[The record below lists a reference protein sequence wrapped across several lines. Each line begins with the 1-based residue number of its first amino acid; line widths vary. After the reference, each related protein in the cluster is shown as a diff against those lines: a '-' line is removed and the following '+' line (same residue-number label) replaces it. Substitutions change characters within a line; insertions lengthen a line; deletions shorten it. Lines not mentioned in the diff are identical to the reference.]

1 MQVERILIV
10 EDEPVLALD
19 LQQTLEEMGHEV
31 CSIRNSFES
40 ALDAVAEFSPSL
52 VLMDIN
58 LEGPRDGIEAGNQI
72 YQQWRLPVVFLT
84 AYADEATVSRA
95 AACQPFG
102 YLMKPYL
109 PKELYAVLQ
118 IARSRH
124 DTEVKLNKSERRLAL
139 AVEAAELGIWE
150 WESQADQLEGDA
162 KFREILGGAL
172 FSFSTHLNAMLERI
186 HPDDR
191 MHVRE
196 RLSSTG
202 FFNCVF
208 RAMREQ
214 GGFSWLEMYG
224 HLSDEGPNKK
234 IVVGALRDI
243 SHRKMLE
250 ERLRQASVVYST
262 IAEGI
267 LVLDELGHIISVNP
281 AFTRLTGYVE
291 ADVLGQNPHEFLF
304 QHIDGEPDYPDL
316 ALSKEGYWSSEIQCR
331 CKDGKVFNAL
341 QQICVVRDEDGLSC
355 HYVHSISDLTTI
367 RATERELVQLAYHDP
382 LTKLPN
388 RRLLMDRLK
397 KAMATSQ
404 RNGQVGALLFIDMD
418 DFKTLND
425 SLGHDMGDMLLQQIS
440 ERLIACVREGDT
452 VARLG
457 GDEFMVMLENL
468 HADLPTAAN
477 LAETVGRKIIAI
489 INQPYQL
496 SSGEYRC
503 SPSIGATMFEG
514 NRDSIDELIKQADI
528 AMYQSKKNGR
538 NTLSF
543 FDPQMQRSVNKRAAM
558 EAELHKA
565 LEHHEFCLHFQV
577 QVDAWRH
584 PVGAEALI
592 RWQHPEL
599 GLISPAE
606 FIPIAEESNLILSIG
621 SWVVESACKQISEW
635 QKSPNT
641 NGLVLAVN
649 VSAKQLRQTKFSEDV
664 RRLIQQYQIPAHHLK
679 IEITES
685 MLLADIEQSINTMR
699 ELKEVGVQFSLDD
712 FGTGYSSLQY
722 LKRLPLDQLK
732 IDQSFVHDLVNDLND
747 RAIVRTIITMAQS
760 LNLDVIAEGVET
772 EEQREVLQK
781 KGCMHFQGYL
791 FGRPVPI
798 EQFDAFLK

>member
-19 LQQTLEEMGHEV
+19 LQQTLEEMGHDV
-31 CSIRNSFES
+31 CSIRNNFQA
-40 ALDAVAEFSPSL
+40 ALDAVEEYSPSL
-52 VLMDIN
+52 VLMDIH
-58 LEGPRDGIEAGNQI
+58 LEGSRDGIEAGNYI
-72 YQQWRLPVVFLT
+72 YEHWKLPVIFLT

-95 AACQPFG
+95 AACKPFG

-124 DTEVKLNKSERRLAL
+124 DTEIKLNKSERRLAL

-172 FSFSTHLNAMLERI
+172 FPFLTHLNAMLERI

-191 MHVRE
+191 EHVRE
-196 RLSSTG
+196 SLSKSG
-202 FFNCVF
+202 FFNCAF

-224 HLSDEGPNKK
+224 HLSDEGPHKK

-243 SHRKMLE
+243 SHRKMVE

-267 LVLDELGHIISVNP
+267 LVLDQHGHIISINP
-281 AFTRLTGYVE
+281 AFTRLTGYQEV
-291 ADVLGQNPHEFLF
+291 DVTGLDPHEFLF
-304 QHIDGEPDYPDL
+304 QFVDGEPSYAEL
-316 ALSKEGYWSSEIQCR
+316 AASKDGYWSSEINCQR
-331 CKDGKVFNAL
+331 KDGKLFNAL
-341 QQICVVRDEDGLSC
+341 QQICVVRDEGGQSC
-355 HYVHSISDLTTI
+355 HYVHSISDLSAI

-397 KAMATSQ
+397 KAMATSH
-404 RNGQVGALLFIDMD
+404 RNGQVGALLFIDID

-425 SLGHDMGDMLLQQIS
+425 SLGHDMGDMLLQQIA
-440 ERLIACVREGDT
+440 ERLLACVREGDT

-468 HADLPTAAN
+468 HSELASAAS
-477 LAETVGRKIIAI
+477 LAETVGRKIISI

-496 SSGEYRC
+496 KSGEYRC
-503 SPSIGATMFEG
+503 TPSIGATLFEG
-514 NRDSIDELIKQADI
+514 NRDNIDELIKQADI

-543 FDPQMQRSVNKRAAM
+543 FDPQMQRSVNKRAAL
-558 EAELHKA
+558 EAELYKA
-565 LEHHEFCLHFQV
+565 LEHGEFRLFFQV
-577 QVDAWRH
+577 QVDHWRH

-599 GLISPAE
+599 GLISPIE

-621 SWVVESACKQISEW
+621 HWVLESACAQISAW
-635 QKSPNT
+635 QKNPATSA
-641 NGLVLAVN
+641 LVLAVN
-649 VSAKQLRQTKFSEDV
+649 VSARQLRQIRFSDEV
-664 RRLIQQYQIPAHHLK
+664 RRLIEQYQVPAHRLK

-685 MLLADIEQSINTMR
+685 MLLVDIEQIIHTMR
-699 ELKEVGVQFSLDD
+699 ELKTCGVQFSLDD

-732 IDQSFVHDLVNDLND
+732 IDQSFVRDLVNDLND
-747 RAIVRTIITMAQS
+747 RAIVRTIITMAQN
-760 LNLDVIAEGVET
+760 LNLDAIAEGVET
-772 EEQREVLQK
+772 EAQKELLEK
-781 KGCMHFQGYL
+781 KGCVHFQGYL

-798 EQFDAFLK
+798 EQFDAYLQ